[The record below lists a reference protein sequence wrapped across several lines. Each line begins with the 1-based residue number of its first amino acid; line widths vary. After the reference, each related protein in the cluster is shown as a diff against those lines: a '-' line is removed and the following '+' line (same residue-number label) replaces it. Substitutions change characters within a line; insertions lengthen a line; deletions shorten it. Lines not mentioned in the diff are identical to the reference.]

1 MVKYEAEGGDYMICN
16 ACPRNCGI
24 DRSKSRGFCGV
35 KENFVVARA
44 AKHFWE
50 EPPISGTNGSGTV
63 FFSGCNLRCAFCQN
77 FEISRAKNGK
87 EISEERLT
95 EIFDELIASGV
106 HNLNLVTAAH
116 YAEKLSVLLQKYRS
130 KVPVVYNSSGY
141 EKAETLKRLD
151 GVIDIYLPDLKYIS
165 PERAMKYSKAED
177 YFENASKA
185 ILEMRRQQPKDI
197 FDENGLMKKG
207 LIIRHLI
214 LPKNTNQSKLIFDW
228 IKEALGTDT
237 YISLMAQY
245 TPCGEIENIPELQR
259 RITEREYEKVL
270 SYCEELGFKNVFVQD
285 LDSAKKNFIPDFD
298 LTGV

>member
-1 MVKYEAEGGDYMICN
+1 MICN

-24 DRSKSRGFCGV
+24 DRSKSCGFCGV

-50 EPPISGTNGSGTV
+50 EPPISGTNGSGAV

-77 FEISRAKNGK
+77 IEISRAKKGK

-95 EIFDELIASGV
+95 EIFDELIASGA

-116 YAEKLSVLLQKYRS
+116 YAEKLSVLLKKYKS

-141 EKAETLKRLD
+141 EKAETLKKLD
-151 GVIDIYLPDLKYIS
+151 GAVDIYLPDLKYIS
-165 PERAMKYSKAED
+165 SERAGRYSKAED

-185 ILEMRRQQPKDI
+185 ILEMRRQQPEDI

-214 LPKNTNQSKLIFDW
+214 LPKNTNQSKLILDW
-228 IKEALGTDT
+228 IKENLGTET

-245 TPCGEIENIPELQR
+245 TSCGEIENTPELQR

-270 SYCEELGFKNVFVQD
+270 SYCEELGFKNVFVQE
-285 LDSAKKNFIPDFD
+285 LDSAKKDFIPDFD